1 MPPKRLLLKRLDV
14 MKKIVAFLILLSWF
28 QSSCDKCKDIACTSP
43 PETFLFKIVDKTGK
57 NSTSTFTNA
66 VFKYSENGLTKEV
79 KLQKTIVATQE
90 SVFST
95 NELGWISSASTNEV
109 SFDLVLDEKTA
120 GKLICKVVRKS
131 ENCCSF
137 FETEKITFNGNS
149 ILGKRDKDFSYLLA
163 LE

>member
-1 MPPKRLLLKRLDV
+1 
-14 MKKIVAFLILLSWF
+14 MKKISAFFILLLWL
-28 QSSCDKCKDIACTSP
+28 QSSCNKCEDIACTSP

-66 VFKYSENGLTKEV
+66 VFKYLENGLTKEV
-79 KLQKTIVATQE
+79 KLQKAMVANQE
-90 SVFST
+90 FVFSAS
-95 NELGWISSASTNEV
+95 ELGWISSASSDEV
-109 SFDLVLDEKTA
+109 TFDLVLDEKTA
-120 GKLICKVVRKS
+120 GKLICKVARKS

-149 ILGKRDKDFSYLLA
+149 LLEKKDKDFSYLLT

>member
-1 MPPKRLLLKRLDV
+1 
-14 MKKIVAFLILLSWF
+14 MKKISALFILLLWL
-28 QSSCDKCKDIACTSP
+28 QSSCNKCRDIACTSP

-57 NSTSTFTNA
+57 NNTSTFTNA
-66 VFKYSENGLTKEV
+66 VFKYSENGLAKEV
-79 KLQKTIVATQE
+79 KLQKVTVAAQE

-95 NELGWISSASTNEV
+95 NELGWVSSASTNEV
-109 SFDLVLDEKTA
+109 AFDLVLDEKTA

-137 FETEKITFNGNS
+137 FELEKLTFNGNS
-149 ILGKRDKDFSYLLA
+149 LLGKRDKDFSYLLT